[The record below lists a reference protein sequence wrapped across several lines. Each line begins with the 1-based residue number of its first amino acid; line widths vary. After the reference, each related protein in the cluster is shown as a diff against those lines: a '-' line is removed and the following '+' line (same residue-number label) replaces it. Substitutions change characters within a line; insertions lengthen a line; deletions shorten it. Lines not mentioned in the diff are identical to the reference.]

1 VSAKSRFLEYHS
13 ASLASSIALSGDNF
27 VDSYLRAVEL
37 CVSALRSGRRIFT
50 AGNGGSHADAIHI
63 AGELVNY
70 FTIPHEGFPV
80 MALGCNPAVLTSW
93 GNDQSFDDQFSRELS
108 AYASKDDVFICLTT
122 SGKSKNIHNAIR
134 QARKIGTKVIA
145 MTSTQGVSLLD
156 ADVVLA
162 VPSQRTPHIQEG
174 HIIIYHALCAEIE
187 FQLTREEH

>member
-1 VSAKSRFLEYHS
+1 
-13 ASLASSIALSGDNF
+13 
-27 VDSYLRAVEL
+27 
-37 CVSALRSGRRIFT
+37 
-50 AGNGGSHADAIHI
+50 
-63 AGELVNY
+63 
-70 FTIPHEGFPV
+70 
-80 MALGCNPAVLTSW
+80 M
-93 GNDQSFDDQFSRELS
+93 
-108 AYASKDDVFICLTT
+108 FICLTT

-145 MTSTQGVSLLD
+145 MTSTQGLSLLD